1 MAVAVV
7 LFEGGNNDKNN
18 NTNNKTNNDSKN
30 NSENANN
37 DNENKCISLLHL
49 IDGSGSGPL

>member
-1 MAVAVV
+1 MTVAVV

-37 DNENKCISLLHL
+37 DNKKNCKSLLHL